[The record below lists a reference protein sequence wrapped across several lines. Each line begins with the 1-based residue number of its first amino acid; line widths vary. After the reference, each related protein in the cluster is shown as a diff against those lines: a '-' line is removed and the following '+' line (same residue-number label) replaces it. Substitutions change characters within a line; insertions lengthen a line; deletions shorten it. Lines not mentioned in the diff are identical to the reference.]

1 MAYVYKH
8 IRKDTNE
15 VFYIGIGIRLSRVY
29 SKYSRNKF
37 WKNIVRRVGFEYEII
52 DSDMSWESACELEK
66 KLIKH
71 YGRRDLNEGTLVNMT
86 DGGDG
91 VINRK
96 GWTHSEETK
105 LKISKANKGRKA
117 TDEAIK
123 INSEC
128 HKGLKQSD
136 ESNLKR
142 SKKLKGIP
150 RSEDVK
156 RKIGI
161 SNKGRVMSEEQKRKI
176 SETLKNKN
184 RI

>member
-15 VFYIGIGIRLSRVY
+15 VFYIGIGVRLNRVS
-29 SKYSRNKF
+29 SKHSRNKF
-37 WKNIVRRVGFEYEII
+37 WRNIVERVGFEYEVI
-52 DSDMSWESACELEK
+52 DSDISWEMACELEK
-66 KLIKH
+66 KLINY

-105 LKISKANKGRKA
+105 LKISKIHKGRKA
-117 TDEAIK
+117 TNDAIK

-136 ESNLKR
+136 ETKLKR
-142 SKKLKGIP
+142 SNKLKGIP
-150 RSEDVK
+150 RSEEVK
-156 RKIGI
+156 LKIGL
-161 SNKGRVMSEEQKRKI
+161 SKKGRVMSEEQKRKI
-176 SETLKNKN
+176 SETLKNKKK
-184 RI
+184 

>member
-8 IRKDTNE
+8 IRKDTKE
-15 VFYIGIGIRLSRVY
+15 VFYIGIGVRLNRLY
-29 SKYSRNKF
+29 SKHSRNNL
-37 WKNIVRRVGFEYEII
+37 WKNIVERVGFEYEII
-52 DSDMSWESACELEK
+52 DSNMTWELACELEK
-66 KLIKH
+66 KLIKY
-71 YGRRDLNEGTLVNMT
+71 YGRRDLNEGSLVNMT

-96 GWTHSEETK
+96 GWIHSEETK
-105 LKISKANKGRKA
+105 LKISKSNKGRKA
-117 TDEAIK
+117 TDESIK
-123 INSEC
+123 INSES
-128 HKGLKQSD
+128 HKGLKQS
-136 ESNLKR
+136 EETKLKR

-184 RI
+184 RL